1 MNESIDGDDASG
13 EDKETLLSNWSATAA
28 EIEKRKRIARAKQT
42 QLAREERWRRGEEE
56 APALNILMAG
66 KRTTPK
72 PSKGIFQTEEAAK
85 FEAEVA
91 LKNPSAKLPNVDLN
105 NDGVMVITWKDDL
118 PEVRSVRR
126 GSTVAEIRAEAASS
140 ADADARVNVNMVMV
154 PPSTKLKD
162 GDMIF
167 LSSDGDT
174 KAREHVS

>member
-1 MNESIDGDDASG
+1 
-13 EDKETLLSNWSATAA
+13 
-28 EIEKRKRIARAKQT
+28 
-42 QLAREERWRRGEEE
+42 
-56 APALNILMAG
+56 
-66 KRTTPK
+66 
-72 PSKGIFQTEEAAK
+72 
-85 FEAEVA
+85 
-91 LKNPSAKLPNVDLN
+91 
-105 NDGVMVITWKDDL
+105 MVITWKDDL